1 MRILIAILLSCGL
14 HLAHAQVQPEPLPT
28 PPPAEPAPAPVET
41 PPAIPPAVPAANDPV
56 ATDDGIFASAAA
68 QPGDAGIATAAAI
81 DAPPPMEWLR
91 KPQADTVV
99 CPFRGR
105 ISYEDGEIECGL
117 IQVPENREVAGSR
130 TIELFYVRL
139 LAKGKDE
146 KGKEVEKKID
156 PVIYLTGGPGVATE
170 YYVGRLK
177 DHRVLEQRDLYILE
191 QRGIGN
197 SSKFCPFF
205 DSRNRAAQ
213 IKDNLVD
220 QQRVMLEQGLAC
232 AEWARGRG
240 VDMRGYNTI
249 ENARDVRALRQALG
263 FEKWNVWGI
272 SYGSVLG
279 QAVAKVDHDGV
290 KAMVIDAIVPI
301 DIAELMR
308 LPGWYQRDLD
318 KLASAC
324 AEQADCNQAYPD
336 LVGRYQAAIQKA
348 LDQPFAFEVKKS
360 EQYPD
365 GKAYVFADIVAGLP
379 FSLLYDEKTH
389 AAIPAIMDALTRAV
403 ETRDETLFKAF
414 AVSQSLGPVDDSY
427 GAGMS
432 MAIRCQDGY
441 VDNQARVAA
450 DEAAKHPL
458 LSRVFIGDPSVT
470 AEMVGA
476 CAAAG
481 LPARDPA
488 LYAPLQ
494 SALPIVVA
502 NGAWDPITPTPLA
515 EYIMPGLSNA
525 RLVEFPHAGHG
536 PTRSVKCGGEF
547 LNTFYNDPS
556 APLDMDCVNDGGKVA
571 EYFAP
576 YYATSVLPRLAIQAS
591 ENKKALALH
600 AVWGG
605 VPTALLG
612 IGFFSLL
619 FGWIA
624 RKLDRRPRVPGS
636 TVRWLAGLT
645 ALSAL
650 LFLTGMAVAAGITY
664 KVSEAMLLFGLIG
677 WAQWVAWLAPVAG
690 VLGLLTVVFAAIGAL
705 ARASRIGFV
714 IIGLSA
720 IALSVFAWYWDLWPF

>member
-1 MRILIAILLSCGL
+1 MRTLIAIILSCGL
-14 HLAHAQVQPEPLPT
+14 HLAHAQAQPEPVPT
-28 PPPAEPAPAPVET
+28 PPPAEQAPAPAET
-41 PPAIPPAVPAANDPV
+41 PPVALPTEPAANDA
-56 ATDDGIFASAAA
+56 ATDDSIFAGTAT
-68 QPGDAGIATAAAI
+68 QQTGDAGIAQPVAI
-81 DAPPPMEWLR
+81 DVPPAMEWLR

-146 KGKEVEKKID
+146 KGEEVEKKTD
-156 PVIYLTGGPGVATE
+156 PVIYLTGGPGVGTE

-205 DSRNRAAQ
+205 GSRNRAAQ
-213 IKDNLVD
+213 IKDNFVD
-220 QQRVMLEQGLAC
+220 QQRVMLEQGRAC

-263 FEKWNVWGI
+263 FEQWNVWGI

-308 LPGWYQRDLD
+308 MPGWYQRDLD
-318 KLASAC
+318 KLATAC
-324 AEQADCNQAYPD
+324 AEQADCNDAYPD
-336 LVGRYQAAIQKA
+336 LIGRYKAAIQKA

-389 AAIPAIMDALTRAV
+389 AAIPAIIDGLTRAV

-414 AVSQSLGPVDDSY
+414 ALSQTLGPVDDSY

-441 VDNQARVAA
+441 VDHMVRIAN
-450 DEAAKHPL
+450 DELVKNPL
-458 LSRVFIGDPSVT
+458 LAEVFIGDPAVT
-470 AEMVGA
+470 AEMIGA

-481 LPARDPA
+481 VPARDPA

-494 SALPIVVA
+494 SDLPIVVA

-547 LNTFYNDPS
+547 LNKFYNDPA
-556 APLDMDCVNDGGKVA
+556 APLDMDCVNDGGKAA

-576 YYATSVLPRLAIQAS
+576 YYGTSALPRLAIQAA

-605 VPTALLG
+605 VPAALLG
-612 IGFFSLL
+612 IGFFTLL

-624 RKLDRRPRVPGS
+624 RKLDKRPRVPGS
-636 TVRWLAGLT
+636 AVRWLAGLT
-645 ALSAL
+645 AFSAL
-650 LFLTGMAVAAGITY
+650 LFLAGMAIAAGVTF
-664 KVSEAMLLFGLIG
+664 KVSEAMLLFGFVG
-677 WAQWVAWLAPVAG
+677 WAQWIAWLAPLAG
-690 VLGLLTVVFAAIGAL
+690 VLGILTVVLAAVGSL
-705 ARASRIGFV
+705 QRASRIGFV